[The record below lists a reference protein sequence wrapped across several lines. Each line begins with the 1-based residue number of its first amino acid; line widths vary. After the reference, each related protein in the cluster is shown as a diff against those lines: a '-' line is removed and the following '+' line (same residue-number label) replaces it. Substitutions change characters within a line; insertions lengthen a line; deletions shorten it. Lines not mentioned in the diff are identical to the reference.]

1 MIRALLVKFV
11 VILILSGLAY
21 YFVTRV
27 VLVGVILHH

>member
-1 MIRALLVKFV
+1 MIRALLLKCV

-27 VLVGVILHH
+27 VLVAVILHH